1 MAWQTISDSDIATR
15 LAGPEVDA
23 LRETAL
29 ADGQSDPVPEIVGQV
44 VDEVR
49 GYVAAGGYTLGAG
62 ATIPGKLLGASLAI
76 ARYRCATRLPGESFL
91 SDSRKEEYRDA
102 IRLLERV
109 ADGKFA
115 IEEPAEASDETSS
128 GPSPSFETPTNVF
141 QPSDQDGL

>member
-1 MAWQTISDSDIATR
+1 MSWSTITDADIATR

-29 ADGQSDPVPEIVGQV
+29 ADDQADPVTEVVSQV

-62 ATIPGKLLGASLAI
+62 ATIPRKLLATALAL
-76 ARYRCATRLPGESFL
+76 ARYRCASRLPTTAFVTEP
-91 SDSRKEEYRDA
+91 RTQEYRDA
-102 IRLLERV
+102 IRLLDRV

-115 IEEPAEASDETSS
+115 IEEPDEASSETSS
-128 GPSPSFETPTNVF
+128 GPSPSFETPSNVF
-141 QPSDQDGL
+141 QPANQDGL